1 MSYRVTDVNFD
12 PEREDEFY
20 AYADGL
26 RDQLKAVDGLQLV
39 HVIDV
44 DKGQSVFIARYDN
57 EESAVA
63 ANETIQGIL
72 AEEAVQYHGSGK
84 DKLCILDS
92 DSSVRVTRNDLSD
105 FLVFFSKFYYS
116 SAG

>member
-72 AEEAVQYHGSGK
+72 AGMGEFMTAPPNRRGGPISWEWE
-84 DKLCILDS
+84 
-92 DSSVRVTRNDLSD
+92 R
-105 FLVFFSKFYYS
+105 
-116 SAG
+116 